1 MKTPGNYIRDAVT
14 AASSNTSPNNN
25 IMVAGKRG
33 IIGAVPNST
42 DLVPLFGFP
51 KISLYTPFELPG
63 FGDGNSCLAYLK
75 GCGFA
80 VGFGQTTTTAL
91 PAPTTAVVATDGVT
105 WTLTFTGI
113 PMDFQPMLN
122 IAISGSVT
130 QGASIGAI
138 QSATVNASGN
148 GQLIVVVASSSVI
161 FTTSAVLDVTYT
173 NLNIATPDPT
183 ATEQVCMQLY
193 TIFQEM
199 PTVRKQ
205 IAKPVTDA
213 PTVRLTLYATT
224 DTSYSEST
232 ASIALTTPAAISVVT
247 ATGAVLLGWT
257 GTTQPSGWGYL
268 PDQAVGNIVVT
279 HTPVTGD
286 PATGTLFQ
294 KGVGDPVG
302 LGWTYYMILTD
313 VVGTFAATTAFTVVK
328 DGTQDLASMT
338 EGIASKYY
346 LGYHDMSAANAA
358 LTTQFKSIIDIKN
371 SYYIVSQNDGVG
383 AFGFLANT
391 STVKTLANTLPELN
405 DRYMVTTFF
414 PVPSNPLLATP
425 LNDIYSSSASAFVM
439 VCAALNGAPFNPLNN
454 IISSTLQAPTSK
466 LYQLKKGALSDSE
479 TVLKRG
485 YTPLYVTKFGQVATV
500 RVVTSML
507 TLEGTELPDGE
518 FFPITTQQILMSFNE
533 AMLTYYALPQFQNQR
548 KTDTVKGAVWAGAYN
563 MAINYQNNGM
573 FANVAASKDLFQV
586 RENPDQVD
594 SWFVDIPA
602 QVVPELNN
610 LFVNVNVYSF
620 LIQF

>member
-1 MKTPGNYIRDAVT
+1 MKTPGNYIRDAVV
-14 AASSNTSPNNN
+14 AASTNTSPNNN

-33 IIGAVPNST
+33 IVGATPVST

-51 KISLYTPFELPG
+51 KISLYEPVELPG
-63 FGDGNSCLAYLK
+63 FGDGNACLAYLK

-80 VGFGQTTTTAL
+80 VGFGETTVTNL

-113 PMDFQPMLN
+113 PVDFQPMLD

-130 QGASIGAI
+130 QNTSVGAI
-138 QSATVNASGN
+138 QSATVNNSGN
-148 GQLIVVVASSSVI
+148 GQLVVVVASSAVTFS
-161 FTTSAVLDVTYT
+161 TTVVLNVTYT
-173 NLNIATPDPT
+173 NLNIATPDP
-183 ATEQVCMQLY
+183 AQTEQVCLQLY

-213 PTVRLTLYATT
+213 PTVYLTLFAAT
-224 DTSYSEST
+224 DTSYSENT
-232 ASIALTTPAAISVVT
+232 APISLTTPSAVSVVT
-247 ATGAVLLGWT
+247 STGAVLLGWT
-257 GTTQPSGWGYL
+257 GSTQPTGWGYL
-268 PDQAVGNIVVT
+268 PDNAVGNIVVT
-279 HTPVTGD
+279 HTPVSGD
-286 PATGTLFQ
+286 PATGTLFE
-294 KGVGDPVG
+294 KGVGDPAG
-302 LGWTYYMILTD
+302 LGWTYYMILTN
-313 VVGTFAATTAFTVVK
+313 VEGTFAATTAYTVVK
-328 DGTQDLASMT
+328 DGAQDLGTMT

-346 LGYHDMSAANAA
+346 LGYHDMSTASAA
-358 LTTQFKSIIDIKN
+358 LTTQFKNIIDIKN
-371 SYYIVSQNDGVG
+371 SYYVVSQNNGVG

-391 STVKTLANTLPELN
+391 STIKTSANTLPELN
-405 DRYMVTTFF
+405 DRYMVTTYF
-414 PVPSNPLLATP
+414 PVPSNPLATTQ
-425 LNDIYSSSASAFVM
+425 LNDVYSSSASAFVM
-439 VCAALNGAPFNPLNN
+439 VCAALNGKPFNPLNN
-454 IISSTLQAPTSK
+454 ITSSTLTAPSSK
-466 LYQLKKGALSDSE
+466 LYQLKKGAQSDSE
-479 TVLKRG
+479 VVLNRG
-485 YTPLYVTKFGQVATV
+485 YTPLYVDKFGKVATV

-507 TLEGTELPDGE
+507 TLEGTSLPDGE

-533 AMLTYYALPQFQNQR
+533 SMLAYYALPQFQNQR
-548 KTDTVKGAVWAGAYN
+548 ETDTVKGAVWAGAYN
-563 MAINYQNNGM
+563 MAVNYQTDGM

-620 LIQF
+620 LVSF